1 MFNTIILKCG
11 NARLTNDDMERFE
24 KYDTIY
30 GIDSNPIELQRW
42 SIDQEEEAK
51 AALSELRCTY
61 ARYNDY
67 LTNIEEYALEYCEC
81 DEDGEFLEGSDYDF
95 AADEIVALKNSFDK
109 DIYFEDLEEAKKYF
123 KPSEEKLEEHLNMDP
138 SEFLGDPEDFE
149 EYKNNFYWY
158 AEKIEYA
165 KTLEE
170 LADVLNEYS
179 DIYGNGSRYSV
190 EVI

>member
-1 MFNTIILKCG
+1 MFNTIILQRG
-11 NARLTNDDMERFE
+11 SATLTNYEMKKFE
-24 KYDTIY
+24 KYDTICSDRSEPEE
-30 GIDSNPIELQRW
+30 IQRW
-42 SIDQEEEAK
+42 RIDQEEEAK

-61 ARYNDY
+61 ARYNEH

-81 DEDGEFLEGSDYDF
+81 DADGEFLEGSDYDF

-109 DIYFEDLEEAKKYF
+109 DIYFEDLDEAKKYF
-123 KPSEEKLEEHLNMDP
+123 KPSEEEMEEYLNMDP
-138 SEFLGDPEDFE
+138 AEFLGDPEDFE

-179 DIYGNGSRYSV
+179 DIYRNGSRYSV